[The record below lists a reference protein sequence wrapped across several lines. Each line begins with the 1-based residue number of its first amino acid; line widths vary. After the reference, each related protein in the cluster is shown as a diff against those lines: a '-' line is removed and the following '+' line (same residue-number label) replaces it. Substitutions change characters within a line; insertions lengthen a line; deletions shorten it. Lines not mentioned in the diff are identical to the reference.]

1 MPLGKP
7 PHFSNRCLSRQKS
20 RFSTSLATRLFQR
33 CSYQSVIGLP
43 LQSTDKLMP
52 KTKKTH
58 DLKALLA
65 NSFLPTLKLSTQ
77 FTLCFALVFII
88 LLSTASLS
96 YANNSLKSVS
106 TADISTS
113 TENKAEAKTDKN
125 KTKNAVAEV
134 TNANNSLTKKEW
146 HAVEQLAKNH
156 AVYFHAW
163 GGDPQINSYIQWL
176 AKRVKQEYDIQL
188 QHVKLTDTS
197 EAVSR
202 VLAEK
207 SADNHQQGQVDLVWI
222 NGENFASM
230 AKYQLLA
237 QGWVAQLPN
246 FSLTNPSENEA
257 MTRDFG
263 LPTQGMEAP
272 WGQASLTF
280 YYTPIIAR
288 NQSSTTDKSS
298 NAENLATPAVSYQNS
313 IRHAPKNIK
322 QLLTWAKKNPGR
334 FTYPK
339 PPDFLSLSFLK
350 YALITLNQDQ
360 SEQVKSTLYQAVTP
374 QSQDNL
380 LPALWSF
387 LDELHPNLWHQGQ
400 YFAASG
406 TALQRLVGDGEINL
420 GFTFAAAQ
428 IPASVDRYNL
438 PENTRS
444 FVMEDGSLSN
454 IHFVAIPYNAANH
467 NAAKVVAN
475 FMLSVEAQ
483 AKKQQATMWGD
494 STVLDVSQLSQQQ
507 QLLFSTDQQHPSA
520 LPVNSKIIALSE
532 PHPSWSKLIS
542 REWLKRYGAQ

>member
-1 MPLGKP
+1 
-7 PHFSNRCLSRQKS
+7 
-20 RFSTSLATRLFQR
+20 
-33 CSYQSVIGLP
+33 
-43 LQSTDKLMP
+43 
-52 KTKKTH
+52 
-58 DLKALLA
+58 
-65 NSFLPTLKLSTQ
+65 
-77 FTLCFALVFII
+77 
-88 LLSTASLS
+88 
-96 YANNSLKSVS
+96 
-106 TADISTS
+106 
-113 TENKAEAKTDKN
+113 
-125 KTKNAVAEV
+125 
-134 TNANNSLTKKEW
+134 
-146 HAVEQLAKNH
+146 
-156 AVYFHAW
+156 
-163 GGDPQINSYIQWL
+163 
-176 AKRVKQEYDIQL
+176 
-188 QHVKLTDTS
+188 
-197 EAVSR
+197 
-202 VLAEK
+202 
-207 SADNHQQGQVDLVWI
+207 
-222 NGENFASM
+222 M

-280 YYTPIIAR
+280 YYTPVIAR
-288 NQSSTTDKSS
+288 NQSSATDKSS
-298 NAENLATPAVSYQNS
+298 NAENLATPTVSYQNS

-322 QLLTWAKKNPGR
+322 QLLTWTKKNPGR

-350 YALITLNQDQ
+350 YALITLNQDK

-374 QSQDNL
+374 QSQDDL

-454 IHFVAIPYNAANH
+454 IHFVAIPYNASNSH
-467 NAAKVVAN
+467 AAKVVAN

-494 STVLDVSQLSQQQ
+494 STVLDVSQLSPQQ
-507 QLLFSTDQQHPSA
+507 QLMFRTDQQHPSA
-520 LPVNSKIIALSE
+520 LPVSSKIIALSE